1 MRDKDQ
7 QLIWETYLSEDETT
21 STGEDIIDTLER
33 SADYDI
39 VEDKR
44 EGNVRKVTFGHIQ
57 KAITLEVLSSG
68 ETVAFVQ
75 LKWQTADSKFP
86 NNKDYGPDK
95 IAKGPLT
102 IMVDLQ
108 QIETKSIDR
117 IP

>member
-1 MRDKDQ
+1 MNDKDQ
-7 QLIWETYLSEDETT
+7 KLLWEAYLAEDETT
-21 STGEDIIDTLER
+21 STGKDIIDTLER

-57 KAITLEVLSSG
+57 KAITLEVLSAG

-75 LKWQTADSKFP
+75 LKWMTPDSEFP
-86 NNKDYGPDK
+86 RNRDYGPDK
-95 IAKGPLT
+95 IAKGPVT

-108 QIETKSIDR
+108 DIEKQSIDR
-117 IP
+117 V